1 MTTESRDTRADA
13 IDRTPTEVK
22 LSVSATDDY
31 APGVKG
37 FFQRWASAWTGL
49 TITGRRAFTPPGTVR
64 YPIEKLTMSPRWR
77 GPLRLT
83 GILGRDGI
91 PAITTLPPE
100 YNAHIEELYGTDQ
113 LPPCVGNCPANVDAR
128 GQSYYL
134 AENKVAEA
142 YELVRE
148 RNTMPGVLG
157 RICHHPC
164 ETACKRNYYDEPVA
178 IRPLHRVAY
187 ERYAEVREERV
198 KPLPRSRDQEI
209 AIVGSGPS
217 GLTAAHDLMR
227 LGYGVTVYEKDHHP
241 GGALYSGVPAY
252 RLPRDVLKQEVD
264 DLCTMG
270 MDLRLNVAVGDD
282 VPIDHLVGEY
292 DAVLIAAGLQESR
305 ILPLPGA
312 DAKGVVGALDFLRA
326 GNWKNDAGVKGK
338 RVLVVGGG
346 NVAVDC
352 ARVALRVGAT
362 EVMLTS
368 LESMDEL
375 PAHPWEIEEALDE
388 GVIANCSWGPKE
400 VLVEDGH
407 VVGMRMQ
414 SCLSVFDAQGRFSPQ
429 FAEEHS
435 DMVADVIVFAI
446 GQAPKLGPIVAG
458 SDILLTERGLLPVDG
473 TLLTT
478 NVRGVFAC
486 GEVVTG
492 PGSAIGS
499 ISSGHEAASSI
510 HSYLTGQDLRE
521 GRAYRPVPVYPR
533 YEAAS
538 VQGVES
544 NRRRAKMPMARGEER
559 AKDFRTVELGLTH
572 LEGLAE
578 AARCLRCSSG
588 VCVGCTFCA
597 RTCPD
602 YAIRVERIDDPD
614 GRCVTRYDFD
624 AAKCCYCGL
633 CAEQCP
639 TGALQHTG
647 QYELSFYS
655 REYTLFDKDEMVRS
669 GEGFRATGNEMPEG
683 AAGGPGCPVGTAIA
697 PDSTPA
703 DSEDRPRASEVIS

>member
-1 MTTESRDTRADA
+1 MAVEPRDQVQ
-13 IDRTPTEVK
+13 DRTPNEVK
-22 LSVSATDDY
+22 LYVSATDDFS
-31 APGVKG
+31 PGLKG
-37 FFQRWASAWTGL
+37 FIERWQSAWTGL
-49 TITGRRAFTPPGTVR
+49 TITGKRSLVTPKTLR
-64 YPIEKLTMSPRWR
+64 YPIEKLTLSPRWR

-83 GILGRDGI
+83 GILGRDEI
-91 PAITTLPPE
+91 PEITTLPGV
-100 YNAHIEELYGTDQ
+100 YNAHIDELYRADA

-128 GQSYYL
+128 GQSYHL
-134 AENKVAEA
+134 AENRVAEA

-164 ETACKRNYYDEPVA
+164 ETACKRNYYDEPIA

-187 ERYAEVREERV
+187 ERYAQVREERV
-198 KPLPRSRDQEI
+198 QPLPRTRDQVI
-209 AIVGSGPS
+209 AIIGSGPS
-217 GLTAAHDLMR
+217 GLTAAYDLMR
-227 LGYGVTVYEKDHHP
+227 LGYGVTVYEKDHHA

-252 RLPRDVLKQEVD
+252 RLPRDVLKQEID

-282 VPIDHLVGEY
+282 VPLDHLIGEF

-305 ILPLPGA
+305 ILPIPGSTSE
-312 DAKGVVGALDFLRA
+312 GVVGALDFLRA

-352 ARVALRVGAT
+352 ARVALRVGAS
-362 EVMLTS
+362 EVMLTA
-368 LESMDEL
+368 LESMPEL

-388 GVIANCSWGPKE
+388 GVVANCSWGPKE
-400 VLVEDGH
+400 VLAENGK

-429 FAEEHS
+429 FAEDYE
-435 DMVADVIVFAI
+435 DFAADVVVFAI
-446 GQAPKLGPIVAG
+446 GQAPKLGAIAAG
-458 SDILLTERGLLPVDG
+458 SDLLLTERGLLPVDG

-478 NVRGVFAC
+478 NVPGVFAC

-492 PGSAIGS
+492 PGSCIGS
-499 ISSGHEAASSI
+499 IANGHEAATSI
-510 HSYLTGQDLRE
+510 HRFLSGESLSENRV
-521 GRAYRPVPVYPR
+521 YRPVPVYPR
-533 YEAAS
+533 YQVAS
-538 VQGVES
+538 IDGVET
-544 NRRRAKMPMARGEER
+544 NRKRAKMPMAKGEDR
-559 AKDFRTVELGLTH
+559 AKDFRTVELGFTQ
-572 LEGLAE
+572 LEGLSE

-602 YAIRVERIDDPD
+602 YAIRVERVDDPD
-614 GRCVTRYDFD
+614 GRCVTRYDLD
-624 AAKCCYCGL
+624 LSKCCFCGL

-639 TGALQHTG
+639 TNALKHTG

-655 REYTLFDKDEMVRS
+655 REYTIFGKDEMVRP
-669 GEGFRATGNEMPEG
+669 GDGFRATGNVMPAG
-683 AAGGPGCPVGTAIA
+683 SGSGPACFPGGPPT
-697 PDSTPA
+697 PDASPANPEDLTPEEV
-703 DSEDRPRASEVIS
+703 SRP

>member
-1 MTTESRDTRADA
+1 MAVTRSDKRAEP
-13 IDRTPTEVK
+13 IDRTPTEVR
-22 LSVSATDDY
+22 LRVSASDDFS
-31 APGVKG
+31 PGVRG
-37 FFQRWASAWTGL
+37 FFERWASLWTGMS
-49 TITGRRAFTPPGTVR
+49 ITGRRAFTKPNTLR
-64 YPIEKLTMSPRWR
+64 YPIEKLTLSARWR

-83 GILGRDGI
+83 GILGRDDI
-91 PAITTLPPE
+91 PTIETLPPD
-100 YNAHIEELYGTDQ
+100 YNGHIESLYASDE

-128 GQSYYL
+128 GQAYFL
-134 AENKVAEA
+134 AEDKAAEA
-142 YELVRE
+142 YELVRD

-164 ETACKRNYYDEPVA
+164 ETACKRNYYDEPIA

-187 ERYAEVREERV
+187 ERYAEVRDERV
-198 KPLPRSRDQEI
+198 KPLPRTRTEEI

-217 GLTAAHDLMR
+217 GLTVALDLMR
-227 LGYGVTVYEKDHHP
+227 LGYGVTVYEKEHHP

-264 DLCTMG
+264 DLCAMG

-282 VPIDHLVGEY
+282 VPIDHLIGEY

-312 DAKGVVGALDFLRA
+312 DAKGVVGALEFLRA

-362 EVMLTS
+362 EVTLSS

-400 VLVEDGH
+400 VLTEDG
-407 VVGMRMQ
+407 VVTGMRLQ

-429 FAEEHS
+429 FAE
-435 DMVADVIVFAI
+435 DYTDLAADVVVFAI

-458 SDILLTERGLLPVDG
+458 SDILLSERGLLPVDG

-499 ISSGHEAASSI
+499 IASGHEAATSI
-510 HSYLTGQDLRE
+510 HRFLSGEDLRA
-521 GRAYRPVPVYPR
+521 GRSFRPVPVYPR
-533 YEAAS
+533 YQSAS
-538 VQGVES
+538 VVGVES
-544 NRRRAKMPMARGEER
+544 NRRRAKMPMAKGEDR
-559 AKDFRTVELGLTH
+559 AKDFRTVELGFTH

-602 YAIRVERIDDPD
+602 YAIRVERVDDPH
-614 GRCVTRYDFD
+614 GRAVTRYDFD
-624 AAKCCYCGL
+624 ISKCCFCGL

-639 TGALQHTG
+639 TGALEHTG

-655 REYTLFDKDEMVRS
+655 RDYTVFDRDEMVRS
-669 GEGFRATGNEMPEG
+669 GEGFRATGAEMPEG
-683 AAGGPGCPVGTAIA
+683 AACGKSLAAGSVPTV
-697 PDSTPA
+697 DSTPA
-703 DSEDRPRASEVIS
+703 NPEDAHAEQEVAP

>member
-1 MTTESRDTRADA
+1 VAVEPRDARADL
-13 IDRTPTEVK
+13 IDRTPNEVK
-22 LSVSATDDY
+22 LRVSATNDF
-31 APGVKG
+31 APGVRG
-37 FFQRWASAWTGL
+37 FFQRWSSAFTGMG
-49 TITGRRAFTPPGTVR
+49 ITGRRALGKPQTLR
-64 YPIEKLTMSPRWR
+64 YPAEKLTMSARWR
-77 GPLRLT
+77 GPLKLT
-83 GILGRDGI
+83 GILGKDGI
-91 PAITTLPPE
+91 PAIRTLPPV
-100 YNAHIEELYGTDQ
+100 YNAHIEELYKADS

-128 GQSYYL
+128 GQAYYL
-134 AENKVAEA
+134 AEDKVAEA

-198 KPLPRSRDQEI
+198 KLIPRTQPQEI
-209 AIVGSGPS
+209 AIIGSGPS
-217 GLTAAHDLMR
+217 GLTCALDLMR
-227 LGYGVTVYEKDHHP
+227 LGYGVTVYEKDHQA
-241 GGALYSGVPAY
+241 GGALFSGVPAY
-252 RLPRDVLKQEVD
+252 RLPRDVLKQEID

-270 MDLRLNVAVGDD
+270 LDLRLNVAVGDD

-305 ILPLPGA
+305 ILPLPGT
-312 DAKGVVGALDFLRA
+312 DAVGVVGALEFLKA
-326 GNWKNDAGVKGK
+326 GNWKHDAGVKGK

-362 EVMLTS
+362 EVTLTA

-400 VLVEDGH
+400 VLTEDGK
-407 VVGMRMQ
+407 VTGMRMQ

-429 FAEEHS
+429 FAEEYT
-435 DMVADVIVFAI
+435 DLMADVVVFAI

-458 SDILLTERGLLPVDG
+458 SDILLSDRGLLPVDG

-492 PGSAIGS
+492 PGSCINS
-499 ISSGHEAASSI
+499 IASGHEVANSI
-510 HSYLTGQDLRE
+510 HRFLSGKGLKEDRT
-521 GRAYRPVPVYPR
+521 YRPVPVYPR
-533 YEAAS
+533 YQVAS
-538 VQGVES
+538 VAGVET
-544 NRRRAKMPMARGEER
+544 NRRRAKMPMAKGADR
-559 AKDFRTVELGLTH
+559 AKDFRTVELGFTH

-602 YAIRVERIDDPD
+602 YAIRVERVDDPD
-614 GRCVTRYDFD
+614 DRCVTRYDYD
-624 AAKCCYCGL
+624 LSKCCFCGL

-639 TGALQHTG
+639 TGALEHTG
-647 QYELSFYS
+647 AFELSFYS

-669 GEGFRATGNEMPEG
+669 GAGSRSTGAEMPAG
-683 AAGGPGCPVGTAIA
+683 ARSGGQCKSTAPVAIDSA
-697 PDSTPA
+697 PANPEDVPSTKGA
-703 DSEDRPRASEVIS
+703 TS

>member
-1 MTTESRDTRADA
+1 MAVAPSDKRSRV

-22 LSVSATDDY
+22 LQVSATNDFS
-31 APGVKG
+31 PGVRG
-37 FFQRWASAWTGL
+37 FFERWASAFTGL
-49 TITGRRAFTPPGTVR
+49 SITGRRAFTKPNTLR
-64 YPIEKLTMSPRWR
+64 YPIEKLTLSARWR
-77 GPLRLT
+77 GPLHLT
-83 GILGRDGI
+83 GILGRDDI
-91 PAITTLPPE
+91 PSIETLPPD
-100 YNAHIEELYGTDQ
+100 YNGHIDALYESNE

-128 GQSYYL
+128 GQAYYL
-134 AENKVAEA
+134 AEDKTAEA
-142 YELVRE
+142 YELVRQ

-164 ETACKRNYYDEPVA
+164 ETACKRNYYDEPIA

-198 KPLPRSRDQEI
+198 KPLPRTRTQEV

-217 GLTAAHDLMR
+217 GLTVALDLMR
-227 LGYGVTVYEKDHHP
+227 LGYGVTVYEKEHHP

-282 VPIDHLVGEY
+282 VPIDHLIGEY

-305 ILPLPGA
+305 ILPLPGS
-312 DAKGVVGALDFLRA
+312 DAKGVVGALEFLRA

-362 EVMLTS
+362 EVTLSS

-388 GVIANCSWGPKE
+388 G
-400 VLVEDGH
+400 
-407 VVGMRMQ
+407 
-414 SCLSVFDAQGRFSPQ
+414 
-429 FAEEHS
+429 
-435 DMVADVIVFAI
+435 
-446 GQAPKLGPIVAG
+446 KLGPIVAG
-458 SDILLTERGLLPVDG
+458 SDILLSERGLLPVDG

-499 ISSGHEAASSI
+499 IASGHEAATSI
-510 HSYLTGQDLRE
+510 HRFLSGEDLRE
-521 GRAYRPVPVYPR
+521 GRSFRPVPVYPR
-533 YEAAS
+533 YQSAS
-538 VQGVES
+538 VAGVES
-544 NRRRAKMPMARGEER
+544 NRRRAKMPMAKGEDR
-559 AKDFRTVELGLTH
+559 AKDFRTVELGFTH
-572 LEGLAE
+572 LEGEAE

-602 YAIRVERIDDPD
+602 YAIRVERVDDPV
-614 GRCVTRYDFD
+614 GRSVTRFDFD
-624 AAKCCYCGL
+624 ISKCCFCGL

-655 REYTLFDKDEMVRS
+655 RDYTVFGKDEMVRP
-669 GEGFRATGNEMPEG
+669 GDGFRATGAEMPEG
-683 AAGGPGCPVGTAIA
+683 AARGQVLQATSKIA
-697 PDSTPA
+697 ADSTPA
-703 DSEDRPRASEVIS
+703 NPEDAHSVQEVAQ